1 MTHFTQPI
9 AFVAI
14 WWYMLC
20 SCYTYHDN
28 PFLVSANDQDSN
40 FDTYII
46 CSYNVNFYQDKL
58 QHFLANDY
66 FVPFLKN
73 CGIRRSPKQT
83 RSSWYF
89 AYCVC
94 FKWYYAVISLCSMS
108 PMPYHK
114 PGISCATMTEQ
125 RKRAVFCLQWVG
137 FQLRSLIDIELFQ
150 CKTFVQIIQFP
161 KASYTQLP
169 RHLPWDHP
177 FSKNTDT

>member
-1 MTHFTQPI
+1 MRFAPWSKLTHFTQPI

-28 PFLVSANDQDSN
+28 PFLVSANGQDSN

-58 QHFLANDY
+58 HNFLANVY

-83 RSSWYF
+83 RSLWYF

-94 FKWYYAVISLCSMS
+94 FKGYHAVIPLCSMS

-114 PGISCATMTEQ
+114 PAGISCATMTKQ
-125 RKRAVFCLQWVG
+125 RKRAVFSLQWVG
-137 FQLRSLIDIELFQ
+137 FQLRSLNQHRVI
-150 CKTFVQIIQFP
+150 P
-161 KASYTQLP
+161 M
-169 RHLPWDHP
+169 
-177 FSKNTDT
+177 